1 MTAPATQR
9 PRGLSKSKILHAR
22 QCPKR
27 LWLHT
32 HRPELA
38 IEDAAQRQRLAD
50 GTRFGDL
57 ARDLLGGGTLIEHQD
72 DLDAAIAATQTTVA
86 GARHGDRV
94 FEAAFSHEGVL
105 VRADALEHT
114 RTGWIL
120 TEVKSSAKVKP
131 YQVEDVA
138 VQAWVIEQAGLAL
151 REMRVGVVDNQFVY
165 RTLGDYN
172 GLLRTEPVDGAV
184 KPLLAQ
190 VDTWVAEART
200 AMTGP
205 MPDIRTGPHCEEPFT
220 CPFID
225 FCQSQEPPDA
235 EYPLSSLYL
244 GRRLVDALRAEGH
257 RDLREVPVERLKNPI
272 QRRAVT
278 AIRAGRAII
287 EDELPR
293 QLAALPYPRYYLD
306 FETIGFAV
314 PRWLGTRPYQQI
326 PFQFSCHIET
336 APGQVEHREF
346 LDLSGESPIVPFV
359 DALLAACSEAGPIVV
374 YNQSFEATRI
384 RELAEMLP
392 DRAESLLGL
401 KERFFDLLPPI
412 RNHYYHP
419 DLHGSF
425 SIKAVLPTVVPELR
439 YDGLEGVQDGADAQA
454 AYLEAIHPATTETHR
469 EQIRGQLSRYCG
481 LDTEAMLRLATAL
494 QSHRNR
500 SSG

>member
-1 MTAPATQR
+1 MTAPATPR

-22 QCPKR
+22 QCAKR
-27 LWLHT
+27 PWLHT

-38 IEDAAQRQRLAD
+38 VEDAAQRQRLAD

-57 ARDLLGGGTLIEHQD
+57 ARDLMGGGTLIEHQD
-72 DLDAAIAATQTTVA
+72 DLSAAIEATQATVA
-86 GARHGDRV
+86 RARLGDRV

-114 RTGWIL
+114 RTGWVL
-120 TEVKSSAKVKP
+120 TEVKSSTEVKP

-138 VQAWVIEQAGLAL
+138 VQAWVMNQAGLAL
-151 REMRVGVVDNQFVY
+151 RELRVGVVDKQFVY
-165 RTLGDYN
+165 RTPGDYN

-205 MPDIRTGPHCEEPFT
+205 MPDIRTSPHCKDPFT
-220 CPFID
+220 CPFIG

-235 EYPLSSLYL
+235 EYPLSSLPR
-244 GRRLVDALRAEGH
+244 GRNLADALRADGY
-257 RDLREVPVERLKNPI
+257 RDLRQVPQDRFKNATHRRMAQSIRNGQPI
-272 QRRAVT
+272 V
-278 AIRAGRAII
+278 

-293 QLAALPYPRYYLD
+293 LLAALPYPRYYLD

-336 APGQVEHREF
+336 APGQVEHHEF
-346 LDLSGESPIVPFV
+346 LDLSGDSPIEPFA
-359 DALLAACSEAGPIVV
+359 DALLAACSEDGPIVV

-384 RELAEMLP
+384 SELAEMLP
-392 DRAESLLGL
+392 DRAEPLLRL
-401 KERFFDLLPPI
+401 LERLFDLLPPI

-419 DLHGSF
+419 DLQGSF

-439 YDGLEGVQDGADAQA
+439 YDDLDGVQDGADAQA
-454 AYLEAIHPATTETHR
+454 AYLEAIHPATAETHR

-481 LDTEAMLRLATAL
+481 LDTEAMLRLAVAL
-494 QSHRNR
+494 
-500 SSG
+500 GA